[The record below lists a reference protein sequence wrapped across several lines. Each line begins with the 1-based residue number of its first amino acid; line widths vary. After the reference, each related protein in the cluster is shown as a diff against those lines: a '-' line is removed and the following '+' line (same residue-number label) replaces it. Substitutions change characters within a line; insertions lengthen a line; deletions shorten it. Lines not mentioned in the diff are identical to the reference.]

1 MIDIPLKQSHI
12 EHWVSLDLHVNGR
25 TEVWCHAGLSVT
37 PCIVYMYVLHRNN
50 STSYINESIS
60 SMKSSRIFIF
70 FYPPLHSENFRLGS
84 FMLFFYITH
93 SLCDDRCPRWT
104 YTVVHNVFVRHTITA
119 AIQLQFFYGSGRPGG
134 IFLTTISQLKLHKA
148 KPILFQEMFKATIV
162 CVNTIKYWHKYSGF
176 HWHSAWSM
184 WQLLW
189 IKLSHF
195 ITHNAQVF
203 CILQTRRFFSTGVK
217 SDLLQV

>member
-1 MIDIPLKQSHI
+1 MWMAARRSDVTQDYLSHRVLYTCMCCTAITQQAILMNQSPQ
-12 EHWVSLDLHVNGR
+12 WKA
-25 TEVWCHAGLSVT
+25 AGFLYSFIL
-37 PCIVYMYVLHRNN
+37 PCIQKTLDSGV
-50 STSYINESIS
+50 SC
-60 SMKSSRIFIF
+60 F
-70 FYPPLHSENFRLGS
+70 
-84 FMLFFYITH
+84 FFYITT